1 MTSLPEASQTC
12 LGASDD
18 HKACRDNPV
27 SHREAV
33 AERLRAVLTGQV
45 EQVGDLPG
53 LDPRGQ
59 VVLTGRLLRE
69 AAVVSVDA

>member
-1 MTSLPEASQTC
+1 MTPLPEASQTC

-33 AERLRAVLTGQV
+33 AERLRAVLTEQV
-45 EQVGDLPG
+45 EQAG
-53 LDPRGQ
+53 
-59 VVLTGRLLRE
+59 
-69 AAVVSVDA
+69 